1 MEDIPESYLLGHPK
15 PFSFSSIK
23 KINEQMEKCICK
35 IKFGKEQATGIFT
48 KITISAINKIISVLI
63 LCNHTHDKQLEGNES
78 FSLDIKS
85 EKNMKTIDLK
95 GRKYYTDE
103 KYDTTIIELKEKDN
117 INHFL
122 ELDEQ
127 FTSTKYIDETL
138 YILHYPSGELSVSFG
153 TLKNIYE
160 DKPYL
165 FQHLCSTQR
174 GSSGGAI
181 LNADNKL
188 IGIHKGGCK
197 NKENEK
203 EENYNL
209 GIFLNYPILEFIKQN
224 FEDVNLP
231 APKEVVD
238 NNDIN
243 SIINKINDSQN
254 EINLSEKYIGN
265 EGLKK
270 LSNRKLKN
278 LTQLILAENNITNI
292 QSLTKFKLDT
302 LEILNLNNNKIEDI
316 KPLEKIKFFKLSY
329 LGLMD
334 NIISDISVL
343 EKINLTKL
351 TELLLSNNRIENI
364 QVLEKVKSPNI
375 LILDLHSNKIKDI
388 SILSKVN
395 YKSLEELNLSQNQI
409 SDIAVFEKVEFP
421 NLKFLYLKENKISNI
436 NVLSKVK
443 FPILQKLLL
452 DDNNISDIQVLSQIK
467 FVKLRTLSLT
477 NNKIDKE
484 KNDSFISRLK
494 GKINI

>member
-48 KITISAINKIISVLI
+48 KITISTINKIISVLI
-63 LCNHTHDKQLEGNES
+63 LCNHTHGKKLEGDES

-103 KYDTTIIELKEKDN
+103 TYDTTIIELKEKDN

-165 FQHLCSTQR
+165 FQHLCSTNE

-181 LNADNKL
+181 LNAENKL

-197 NKENEK
+197 NKENDK

-209 GIFLNYPILEFIKQN
+209 GVFLNYPILEFIKQN
-224 FEDVNLP
+224 FKDANLP
-231 APKEVVD
+231 PPKIVED
-238 NNDIN
+238 KNYIN
-243 SIINKINDSQN
+243 LTINKINDSQS

-265 EGLKK
+265 EGLKE
-270 LSNRKLKN
+270 LSKKQLNN
-278 LTQLILAENNITNI
+278 LSGLILASNNINNI
-292 QSLTKFKLDT
+292 DSLTKFKLENLQT
-302 LEILNLNNNKIEDI
+302 LNLNKNKIKDI

-329 LGLMD
+329 LGLME

-343 EKINLTKL
+343 GIINLNEL
-351 TELLLSNNRIENI
+351 TELLLNNNRIENI

-395 YKSLEELNLSQNQI
+395 YKLLEELNLSQNQI
-409 SDIAVFEKVEFP
+409 SDITVLEKVEFP

-443 FPILQKLLL
+443 FPNLQKLLL
-452 DDNNISDIQVLSQIK
+452 DGNNISDIKVLSQIK
-467 FVKLRTLSLT
+467 FVKLKTLSLT

-484 KNDSFISRLK
+484 KNYSCFSHLK
-494 GKINI
+494 DIINI